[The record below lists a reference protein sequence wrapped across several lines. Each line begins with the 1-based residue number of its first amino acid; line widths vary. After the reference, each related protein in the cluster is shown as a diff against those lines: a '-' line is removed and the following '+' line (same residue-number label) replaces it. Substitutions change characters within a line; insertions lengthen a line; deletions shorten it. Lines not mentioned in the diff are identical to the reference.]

1 MNNNKL
7 EQCSWFNELP
17 LIAILRGIEPEEVI
31 AVTEELLDVGFRYI
45 EIPLNSPQALKSI
58 SLVVDKFGDQAV
70 VGAGTVTSIEKLLPV
85 IETGAKLI
93 VTPNMNPDVIRKA
106 REHDCVIFSGIQT
119 PTEAFTALEC
129 GASALKLFPA
139 ELIQPNGLKA
149 IRSVLPPEVICC
161 PTGGI
166 DANPE
171 QMRAYVQAG
180 ANGFGL
186 GSGLYKKGLNL
197 SQIRKRAHA
206 YRDSWM
212 SI

>member
-1 MNNNKL
+1 M
-7 EQCSWFNELP
+7 
-17 LIAILRGIEPEEVI
+17 I